1 MKKLAVAALA
11 GLVLVSA
18 ALYFPTSL
26 AAHDINECYRNHQDC
41 RVNALNMDAPW
52 FKVML
57 ILTVCDVALG
67 KCALGL

>member
-1 MKKLAVAALA
+1 MKKLAVLTLA

-18 ALYFPTSL
+18 ALFFPTSL
-26 AAHDINECYRNHQDC
+26 AARNVNECYRDHQDC
-41 RVNALNMDAPW
+41 RENAFNLDAPW
-52 FKVML
+52 YKVML

>member
-1 MKKLAVAALA
+1 MKKLAVLALA
-11 GLVLVSA
+11 GLILVSA

-26 AAHDINECYRNHQDC
+26 AAHDINECYRDHQDC

-57 ILTVCDVALG
+57 ILTVCDIALG